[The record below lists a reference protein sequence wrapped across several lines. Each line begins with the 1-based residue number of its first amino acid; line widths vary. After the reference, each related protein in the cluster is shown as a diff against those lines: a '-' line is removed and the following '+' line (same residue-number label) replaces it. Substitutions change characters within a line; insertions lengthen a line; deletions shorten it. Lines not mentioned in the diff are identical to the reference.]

1 MPGINSKMI
10 LGMKF
15 SIGDIV
21 LLKRTGEEG
30 RVVSLLS
37 KDMIEVEVA
46 GTHFPVFL
54 DEVDHPY
61 LKWFTEKRKAKPDGT
76 RYIDDVPVEHKS
88 RGPGQ
93 GVASGFHLSFL
104 PVFRFDEFEDVV
116 DKLKAYFINQT
127 PYQLLLQ
134 YECNSHSGSLFSH
147 KTELQ
152 PFSHFYLHDIPFEE
166 MHEQPRFSWVIRQ
179 QQLKEKTG
187 VLSDTLRIRP
197 KKLFE
202 YINRI
207 RLDNQPMF
215 YIKLADDFP
224 VQEDALF
231 EKSPVKKATTEPVAM
246 VLKAGKK
253 EKREQPRT
261 EIDLHIEQLVR
272 STAGLSNFEMLT
284 IQLEVFEDALTEA
297 IRNRQQS
304 LIVIH
309 GVGKGR
315 LKEEIH
321 TLLRSVAEVDFFQHD
336 WNPRYGYGATEI
348 FFRQ

>member
-1 MPGINSKMI
+1 
-10 LGMKF
+10 MKF

-30 RVVSLLS
+30 RVVSLVS
-37 KDMIEVEVA
+37 KDMIEVEVS

-61 LKWFTEKRKAKPDGT
+61 LKWFTEKRKSKPPSAMH
-76 RYIDDVPVEHKS
+76 IDDVPVEKPKGLGH
-88 RGPGQ
+88 

-116 DKLKAYFINQT
+116 DKLKTYFINQT
-127 PYQLLLQ
+127 PHQLILQ
-134 YECNSHSGSLFSH
+134 YECSSQSGSLFSH

-152 PFSHFYLHDIPFEE
+152 PFSHFYLHDIPFDE
-166 MHEQPRFSWVIRQ
+166 MHDQPRFSWIIQ
-179 QQLKEKTG
+179 QQHTKSKAG
-187 VLSDTLRIRP
+187 SLSDTLRIKP

-207 RLDNQPMF
+207 QQENNPMF
-215 YIKLADDFP
+215 HIKLADDFP
-224 VQEDALF
+224 VPSDAIF
-231 EKSPVKKATTEPVAM
+231 EKHEI
-246 VLKAGKK
+246 KK
-253 EKREQPRT
+253 ESVRSIVTALKTEKKERPRS
-261 EIDLHIEQLVR
+261 EIDLHIEQLVEN
-272 STAGLSNFEMLT
+272 TTGLSNYEMLT
-284 IQLEVFEDALTEA
+284 IQLEAFEDAMNEA
-297 IRNRQQS
+297 IRNHQQS

-321 TLLRSVAEVDFFQHD
+321 NILSSVVEVDFFQHD

>member
-1 MPGINSKMI
+1 
-10 LGMKF
+10 MKF

-30 RVVSLLS
+30 RVVSLVNNE
-37 KDMIEVEVA
+37 MIEVEVG

-61 LKWFTEKRKAKPDGT
+61 LKWFTEKRKNKPAAPT
-76 RYIDDVPVEHKS
+76 YIDDVPVEKKS
-88 RGPGQ
+88 RGLGH

-127 PYQLLLQ
+127 PYQLSLQ
-134 YECNSHSGSLFSH
+134 YECSSQSGSIFSH

-152 PFSHFYLHDIPFEE
+152 PFSHFYLHDIPFDE
-166 MHEQPRFSWVIRQ
+166 MHDQPRFSWIIEQKHVKAKADI
-179 QQLKEKTG
+179 
-187 VLSDTLRIRP
+187 LSDTLRIKP

-202 YINRI
+202 YINKI
-207 RLDNQPMF
+207 QQDNNPMF
-215 YIKLADDFP
+215 HIKLADDFP
-224 VQEDALF
+224 VPEDAVF
-231 EKSPVKKATTEPVAM
+231 EKKVIRKETVNTLVTALKTE
-246 VLKAGKK
+246 KK
-253 EKREQPRT
+253 EKPRA
-261 EIDLHIEQLVR
+261 EIDLHIEQLVDD
-272 STAGLSNFEMLT
+272 TTGLSNFEMLT
-284 IQLEVFEDALTEA
+284 VQLEAFEDALREA
-297 IRNRQQS
+297 INNHQQS
-304 LIVIH
+304 LVVIH

-321 TLLRSVAEVDFFQHD
+321 NMRRSVAEVDFFLAD

-348 FFRQ
+348 FFRH

>member
-1 MPGINSKMI
+1 
-10 LGMKF
+10 MKF

-30 RVVSLLS
+30 RVVSLVD
-37 KDMIEVEVA
+37 KDMIEVEVS

-61 LKWFTEKRKAKPDGT
+61 LKWFTEKKKSKPASVMH
-76 RYIDDVPVEHKS
+76 IDDVPVEKPKGLGH
-88 RGPGQ
+88 

-116 DKLKAYFINQT
+116 DKLKTYFINQT
-127 PYQLLLQ
+127 PYQLILQ
-134 YECNSHSGSLFSH
+134 YECSSQSGSLFSH
-147 KTELQ
+147 TAELQ
-152 PFSHFYLHDIPFEE
+152 PFSHFYLHDIPFDE
-166 MHEQPRFSWVIRQ
+166 MHAQPRFSWVIQ
-179 QQLKEKTG
+179 QQHTKPKAG
-187 VLSDTLRIRP
+187 SLSDTLRIKP

-207 RLDNQPMF
+207 QQENNPMF
-215 YIKLADDFP
+215 HIKLADDFP
-224 VQEDALF
+224 VPTDAIF
-231 EKSPVKKATTEPVAM
+231 EKQEI
-246 VLKAGKK
+246 KK
-253 EKREQPRT
+253 ESVRSIVSALKTEKKERPRS
-261 EIDLHIEQLVR
+261 EVDLHIEQLVEN
-272 STAGLSNFEMLT
+272 TTGLSNYEMLT
-284 IQLEVFEDALTEA
+284 IQLEAFEDAMNEA
-297 IRNRQQS
+297 IRNHQQS

-321 TLLRSVAEVDFFQHD
+321 TILKSVMEVEFFQHD